1 MELACEDRVVLA
13 ELRAHVLE
21 SYPPLGVDS
30 EFGHVFSVLV
40 GQRGNPPDQRDETVL
55 DALDPFAV
63 AHVFSPELVRE
74 ALRRAG
80 AWAAYRSRTRFGVGV
95 YRVRNDGWCCSHHD
109 LTVVHSALEVSMI
122 SFAFFPR
129 GDDPSWRGEWIS
141 EIPLYGI
148 TKNDFVFYYFNVDVV
163 ISDGENDVLLSDP
176 VVSVVDFVLMLGLLR
191 HEVSRL
197 GASIV
202 MTSRINKYVFATKQG
217 GDVELSYSFSPVV
230 SCVSAD
236 DIERAPVV
244 AARAALDVLYGAR
257 EELRSNP
264 FLAGLVDMVRAG

>member
-1 MELACEDRVVLA
+1 M
-13 ELRAHVLE
+13 
-21 SYPPLGVDS
+21 
-30 EFGHVFSVLV
+30 
-40 GQRGNPPDQRDETVL
+40 
-55 DALDPFAV
+55 
-63 AHVFSPELVRE
+63 
-74 ALRRAG
+74 
-80 AWAAYRSRTRFGVGV
+80 
-95 YRVRNDGWCCSHHD
+95 
-109 LTVVHSALEVSMI
+109 VHSALEVSMI

-129 GDDPSWRGEWIS
+129 GDDPSWRGEWDS
-141 EIPLYGI
+141 EIPLYDL
-148 TKNDFVFYYFNVDVV
+148 TNNDFVFYYFNVDVV
-163 ISDGENDVLLSDP
+163 ISDGENDILLSDP
-176 VVSVVDFVLMLGLLR
+176 VVSVVDFVLMLDLLR
-191 HEVSRL
+191 REVARF

-264 FLAGLVDMVRAG
+264 FLAGLVDMVRVG